1 MTTHVT
7 DSPPSTAPQTPPQA
21 AAADKAANGKPADDR
36 ELLRRFVRLGDQA
49 AFAAL
54 VRRHSGL
61 VIGVCR
67 RVLRSEHDIEDA
79 FQATFLVLA
88 RDAGRIRK
96 AESLASWLHG
106 VAYRT
111 SLRAADSTRRRGR
124 LLRELTMIED
134 TLTPADDSGPLADV
148 EQRHQQQALDEEL
161 ASLSDNY
168 RAALVLHYLDGKS
181 NQQVAEKLGLSVTAV
196 EGRLKR
202 GKKELRL
209 RLARR
214 GIGLSVAVA
223 AMQAVQSSAQA
234 APLEPLIARAIDAG
248 LSYAGG
254 EAAGPVYSP
263 EAARLAGQELM
274 TMSTTT
280 TATLAAVV
288 LLPLALGF
296 AGHVPAV
303 VPAGSSATISTTL
316 AQVDATETT
325 EELSQPATD
334 APDVDDPAPPVQR
347 DLKAR
352 VVDALASQTSFSFD
366 NVPLYEAINELERQH
381 NIPISILLSG
391 IGLVGAT
398 PETPVSGSAEAV
410 RLDNALME
418 LLKPHQLGMVV
429 QDNGLTITAAP
440 LAEMERKEREQNKIV
455 DAHLAKEQPQR
466 FDERSPNAIRIE
478 AELQNPTALEFFD
491 TPLRDAIEFIAELH
505 NIRIL
510 VDEAALAD
518 VGVATDQAVN
528 LVLQNVELQSAL
540 NHILRPQGLTT
551 IIRDEVLQVTTK
563 EIADEYLV
571 TRVYDI
577 GDLAGIEQEQLLKVL
592 QESLAD
598 AEWKETDGQGGTA
611 SILDDA
617 LVVKQSQSAHRQI
630 VDLLGQLRRHLQ
642 QRSQSQTSVRTS
654 ETAEAPSRNE
664 FNLDIDADGRA
675 WFHNA
680 TITTEL
686 LQDVLQRVQ
695 HVQQTVVVLR
705 VDPSAS
711 SAAVSRIIDAA
722 KAAGISELKF
732 ALRVVDPADEAP
744 ADEAPADEAPAD

>member
-7 DSPPSTAPQTPPQA
+7 DTPPSSAPQATPQA
-21 AAADKAANGKPADDR
+21 AAAEPAANGKSVPDR

-49 AFAAL
+49 AFATL

-88 RDAGRIRK
+88 RDAGRIRRSD
-96 AESLASWLHG
+96 SLASWLHG

-134 TLTPADDSGPLADV
+134 THTPADDSGLLADV

-161 ASLSDNY
+161 ASLPDNY

-181 NQQVAEKLGLSVTAV
+181 NQQVADELNLSVAAV
-196 EGRLKR
+196 ESRLKR
-202 GKKELRL
+202 GRKELRL

-234 APLEPLIARAIDAG
+234 AIQLEPLIARAIDAG

-288 LLPLALGF
+288 LLPLALSF
-296 AGHVPAV
+296 AGHTPVAGVSNSSGAV
-303 VPAGSSATISTTL
+303 NTVLAQIDVEADESESPDSGAIDLNVHETEVGASFIDPVTGTEFGFSSGGDEGQQLGAGSVSAVRMTSVDEAAGKVTISYTKDGKDYFRVVDLAQEDARSADAAPTTALGFGMAGMGMMMGDYSDMAGAGAGMMPSGGYRPPVPAGIRDYTDTPASEQRIADVL
-316 AQVDATETT
+316 K
-325 EELSQPATD
+325 QPAE
-334 APDVDDPAPPVQR
+334 V
-347 DLKAR
+347 
-352 VVDALASQTSFSFD
+352 
-366 NVPLYEAINELERQH
+366 
-381 NIPISILLSG
+381 
-391 IGLVGAT
+391 
-398 PETPVSGSAEAV
+398 
-410 RLDNALME
+410 
-418 LLKPHQLGMVV
+418 
-429 QDNGLTITAAP
+429 
-440 LAEMERKEREQNKIV
+440 
-455 DAHLAKEQPQR
+455 
-466 FDERSPNAIRIE
+466 
-478 AELQNPTALEFFD
+478 EFVD
-491 TPLRDAIEFIAELH
+491 TPLRDVMEFLATQNDIP
-505 NIRIL
+505 IL
-510 VDEAALAD
+510 IDEVALND
-518 VGVATDQAVN
+518 VGVPTDEPVN
-528 LVLQNVELQSAL
+528 LALTGVTLQTAL

-563 EIADEYLV
+563 EVADEYLV

-577 GDLAGIEQEQLLKVL
+577 SDLAEIEQEQLLQVL
-592 QESLAD
+592 QESLPDAD
-598 AEWKETDGQGGTA
+598 WKDNGGGGTA

-630 VDLLGQLRRHLQ
+630 VDLVGQLRRHLAD
-642 QRSQSQTSVRTS
+642 RSAHTRSS
-654 ETAEAPSRNE
+654 EDR
-664 FNLDIDADGRA
+664 
-675 WFHNA
+675 
-680 TITTEL
+680 
-686 LQDVLQRVQ
+686 
-695 HVQQTVVVLR
+695 
-705 VDPSAS
+705 
-711 SAAVSRIIDAA
+711 
-722 KAAGISELKF
+722 
-732 ALRVVDPADEAP
+732 
-744 ADEAPADEAPAD
+744 